1 MPSPLP
7 LPPRSPAKV
16 IPPEAPTMRAL
27 TTVITG
33 VAVVCALYFGRAI
46 LIPIILAVLLSFLV
60 APFVELLRRFKFGHF
75 LSVIVSVL
83 VTLAVIVTIG
93 VILGLQVVQLSSDLP
108 HYQRTIERKLHNLE
122 RHTFGRADEFLSKA
136 SSDLSRLSPS
146 PPTVSPR
153 ERLSASSSGEP
164 AVPVEVHSP
173 PPSPMALVQQFLSYI
188 IGPLET
194 TGIVFVVA
202 IFILLQRED
211 LRDRLIRLL
220 GSRDLHRTTTAMD
233 ETARRLSRYFV
244 AQLAINVVVGIII
257 SVGLVIIG
265 VPGTILFGVSAAL
278 LRFVPYVGTWI
289 AAAIALLFAAAVG
302 PTWSM
307 LIWTLLLFGVTDLL
321 ASQVVEPLVYGRS
334 TGLSP
339 FAVIVAAIFWSAI
352 WGPIG
357 LVLST
362 PITLCLVILGRHID
376 RLEFLDVL
384 FGDRPALTPAENFYQ
399 RLLANDPDELL
410 VQAESLLKVRS
421 LSSYYDEVALSGLRL
436 AHNDLLRGVVTE
448 KQIKRINDSAVDI
461 VEGLEETA
469 DLLRD
474 TDIVAEPPASTGLSA
489 ADQAVRELPPPSFFD
504 AAKEGHQSAV
514 LCISGRGQLDKLAGL
529 ISVQL
534 LQKHGLSAQLVPYER
549 FSRTHFKDV
558 DLGGVSIICIISFD
572 AAESPPYLRNLQRRL
587 RLRAPQAE
595 HVVGVAELMLANDP
609 ASLDLEG
616 PPRPAVS
623 VTGSVVATS
632 FRQVVNQCVAAARSQ
647 THDSFLMKLTEVH
660 AGSEIDAD
668 ADSDSDVH
676 ADGAHPTESVAE
688 FAADPADYREYQR
701 TGSLP
706 INMHGPAP
714 RSV

>member
-1 MPSPLP
+1 
-7 LPPRSPAKV
+7 
-16 IPPEAPTMRAL
+16 MRAL
-27 TTVITG
+27 TSVITG

-60 APFVELLRRFKFGHF
+60 APFVELLRRLRFGQF
-75 LSVIVSVL
+75 LSVIVSML
-83 VTLAVIVTIG
+83 VTLTVIVSIG
-93 VILGLQVVQLSSDLP
+93 VILGLQIVQLSGDLP

-122 RHTFGRADEFLSKA
+122 RRTFGRADAFLSKA

-146 PPTVSPR
+146 PPAVSPR
-153 ERLSASSSGEP
+153 ERLSSSAAGAP

-194 TGIVFVVA
+194 TGIVFLVA

-244 AQLAINVVVGIII
+244 AQLAINLVVGIII

-302 PTWSM
+302 PNWSM
-307 LIWTLLLFGVTDLL
+307 LIWTLLLFGITDLL

-362 PITLCLVILGRHID
+362 PLTLCLVILGRHID

-410 VQAESLLKVRS
+410 VQAEALLKVRS
-421 LSSYYDEVALSGLRL
+421 LSSYYDEVALTGLRL

-448 KQIKRINDSAVDI
+448 KQLKRINESAVDI

-469 DLLRD
+469 DLMRD
-474 TDIVAEPPASTGLSA
+474 SDVTPEPPASTGLSA
-489 ADQAVRELPPPSFFD
+489 VDQTVRELPPPSFFD
-504 AAKEGHQSAV
+504 AEKEGHQSAV
-514 LCISGRGQLDKLAGL
+514 LCISGRGELDKLAGL
-529 ISVQL
+529 IAVQL
-534 LQKHGLSAQLVPYER
+534 LQKHGLSAQLVPYDR
-549 FSRTHFKDV
+549 FSRAQFKDI
-558 DLGGVSIICIISFD
+558 DLSGVSIICTISFD

-595 HVVGVAELMLANDP
+595 HIVGVAELSLASDY
-609 ASLDLEG
+609 AAQELAG

-623 VTGSVVATS
+623 VTGIVVATS
-632 FRQVVNQCVAAARSQ
+632 FRQIVNQCVAAARSQ
-647 THDSFLMKLTEVH
+647 SHDSFLMKFSEATAGNEL
-660 AGSEIDAD
+660 GSEAGIEAGNDAAHEGDHDGD
-668 ADSDSDVH
+668 ASGTRYPHD
-676 ADGAHPTESVAE
+676 HPDYIEQEAMENMEQYAPEPAPSQHGLP
-688 FAADPADYREYQR
+688 FA
-701 TGSLP
+701 
-706 INMHGPAP
+706 GPAP
-714 RSV
+714 RGT